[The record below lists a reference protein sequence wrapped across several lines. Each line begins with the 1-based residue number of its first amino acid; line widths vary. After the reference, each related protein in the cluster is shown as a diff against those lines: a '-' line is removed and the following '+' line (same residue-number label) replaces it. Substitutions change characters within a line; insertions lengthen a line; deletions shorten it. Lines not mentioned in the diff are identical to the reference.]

1 VLVSVLIH
9 DSQLE
14 SHGRMNENDERERE
28 RMRESEKRERKLGF
42 GMILNRSP

>member
-28 RMRESEKRERKLGF
+28 RMRESEKRERERKLG
-42 GMILNRSP
+42 L